1 MGFGKGADILFSKP
15 EVFLKTEVNI
25 VTATEQEKGKLFS
38 LYLFICIRKSSI
50 PEIGTTAIR
59 RE

>member
-15 EVFLKTEVNI
+15 EGFLRTEVKI
-25 VTATEQEKGKLFS
+25 VTATEGKREASPAVIVHLR
-38 LYLFICIRKSSI
+38 RKSSI
-50 PEIGTTAIR
+50 PEIGTTAVR